1 MLFSLLKVEFSAN
14 SLAHLQ
20 VVENLISGVRGG
32 GGRLRTKM
40 GCPQLNGFDVQ
51 TCVNLEAPVTNY

>member
-1 MLFSLLKVEFSAN
+1 MLFSLLKVAFSAN
-14 SLAHLQ
+14 SLARLQ
-20 VVENLISGVRGG
+20 VVENLMGGG